1 MRTRDYY
8 NRPIEVEIVEN
19 NYLRLWTDDE
29 RLGKILLGEI
39 TVENDN
45 YTIIMWQGRLPK
57 KKTFPGEIPSY
68 LVKVFLDFVYEN
80 KKEEVCQTL

>member
-1 MRTRDYY
+1 MRTRVYY

-19 NYLRLWTDDE
+19 NYLRLWTNDE
-29 RLGKILLGEI
+29 KFGKVLLGEI
-39 TVENDN
+39 FVGNNN

-57 KKTFPGEIPSY
+57 KKTFPGEIPSD
-68 LVKVFLDFVYEN
+68 LAKAFLDFAYEN

>member
-1 MRTRDYY
+1 MRTSDYY

-19 NYLRLWTDDE
+19 NYLRLWTNDE

-45 YTIIMWQGRLPK
+45 YTIIIWKGVPK
-57 KKTFPGEIPSY
+57 KKTFSGEIPPDP
-68 LVKVFLDFVYEN
+68 VKAFLDFAYEN

>member
-1 MRTRDYY
+1 MRTSDCYK
-8 NRPIEVEIVEN
+8 RPIEVEIVEN

-29 RLGKILLGEI
+29 RVGKVLLGEI
-39 TVENDN
+39 FVGNNN

-57 KKTFPGEIPSY
+57 KKTFPGEIPSD
-68 LVKVFLDFVYEN
+68 LVKAFLDFVYEN